1 VILDV
6 SLSEAVDEINRLGF
20 AILKSALP
28 YEDIDPAKA
37 ALVAELERTDL
48 AGSWLESRGV
58 VYAARNLLAGP
69 PVIANL
75 WRTPALIELLSRVL
89 GPEFGIVRGLY
100 FDKPPE
106 RSWSLPWHKDLSIAV
121 VDNSLPSERFS
132 NPTLKAGVPHVVAP
146 ADVLER
152 MLTLRIHL
160 DDATDE
166 NGPLQV
172 IPGSHH
178 AANEASVDMPPPVTI
193 YAKCGDVLAMR
204 PLLSHASGNS
214 VSGTKLHRR
223 IVHFEFASSDL
234 LPDGYAWHTFLTG
247 N

>member
-1 VILDV
+1 VVSDV
-6 SLSEAVDEINRLGF
+6 SLSDAVDEIGRLGF
-20 AILKSALP
+20 AILKRALP
-28 YEDIDPAKA
+28 YGDIDRAKA

-89 GPEFGIVRGLY
+89 GPEFGVVRGLY

-121 VDNSLPSERFS
+121 ADNSLPSERFR

-146 ADVLER
+146 ADVLEQ

-172 IPGSHH
+172 IPGSHC
-178 AANEASVDMPPPVTI
+178 AVTELSADTLPSLTI
-193 YAKCGDVLAMR
+193 YAKSGDVLAMR

-223 IVHFEFASSDL
+223 IVHFEFASSDP
-234 LPDGYAWHTFLTG
+234 LPDGFAWHTFAAGL
-247 N
+247 